1 MRKKELEILL
11 EALLDHPSPSPALEQ
26 YTTPAAVASDVL
38 HTARMSGDI
47 EGRRVLDLGCGMG
60 VFTIGA
66 ALLGASKVVGVDI
79 DPLSIHTAHIN
90 LRRVPADLPGV
101 AFILG
106 DASSTPLPEF
116 DTVIMNPPFGAQ
128 RRGADRPFLERASQL
143 SGTVYTIANA
153 PSRSFTISFM
163 QRRGFQMV
171 GEKKYIM
178 PLRYRFR
185 FHTREKAEIESLLLI
200 FKRR

>member
-11 EALLDHPSPSPALEQ
+11 ENLLDHPSPSPALEQ
-26 YTTPAAVASDVL
+26 YTTPATVASDIL
-38 HTARMSGDI
+38 HTALMNGDI
-47 EGRRVLDLGCGMG
+47 RGLRVLDLGCGTG

-66 ALLGASKVVGVDI
+66 ALLGAFTSVGVDV
-79 DPLSIHTAHIN
+79 DPLSIYTAQMN
-90 LRRVPADLPGV
+90 LWRLPGELPGA

-106 DASSTPLPEF
+106 DVGSIPLPEF

-128 RRGADRPFLERASQL
+128 RKGADRPFLKRASEL
-143 SGTVYTIANA
+143 SSTVYTIANA
-153 PSRSFTISFM
+153 PSRDFTVSYM
-163 QRRGFQMV
+163 ERRGLSLV

-185 FHTREKAEIESLLLI
+185 FHTREKAEVESLLLI